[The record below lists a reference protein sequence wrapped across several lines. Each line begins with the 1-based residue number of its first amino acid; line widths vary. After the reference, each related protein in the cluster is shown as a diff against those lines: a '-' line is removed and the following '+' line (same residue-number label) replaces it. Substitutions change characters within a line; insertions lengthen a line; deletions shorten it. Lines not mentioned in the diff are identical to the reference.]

1 MLIDFAQ
8 QTMHTTL
15 LKAHHVTCESRSTRV
30 LWVVMDPAGWIPWDG
45 SHGTD
50 PERWIPRDR
59 SHGTDPT
66 KAIHGN
72 RTTPAPPAATPFTAM
87 PFTRS
92 TPCCAGLTCHL
103 HASLVVPAGFPT
115 YAIGV
120 TALELGSAATCANAL
135 WCGLSIHHLCLRKC
149 LPPNAHT
156 AAHPES
162 IGLCANAHTTAHA
175 TAHTT
180 AHTTGNANAHITTY
194 ATDRA
199 HSHPHE
205 RARQRD
211 RPSTP
216 TPPTAPTPTHTN
228 AHANATA
235 HQRPRQ
241 RAHGRVR
248 ICFLISPLSPRHSH
262 LVRPQS
268 FSTLLMLV
276 VMTVSNTVA
285 VAATWE
291 WHTVRQLEPN

>member
-1 MLIDFAQ
+1 
-8 QTMHTTL
+8 
-15 LKAHHVTCESRSTRV
+15 
-30 LWVVMDPAGWIPWDG
+30 MDPTGWIPWDG

-180 AHTTGNANAHITTY
+180 GNANAHITTY

-262 LVRPQS
+262 LA
-268 FSTLLMLV
+268 TL
-276 VMTVSNTVA
+276 TSSGRRVSP
-285 VAATWE
+285 
-291 WHTVRQLEPN
+291 RC